1 MANKVLMIDDD
12 PEFVEAISNLL
23 DAKGYEVHTAS
34 NGKDGVA
41 KAKAENPDI
50 ILLDVM
56 MTTKHEGFDTARE
69 MHEPRLHAEQVHPR
83 SVDFLRPKV
92 ERCNE
97 VSSGTEKPGHFREQI
112 GLTVTVLNNRDRGH
126 SRESLPLVR
135 RFIEVTYF
143 QVRANHRRH
152 RLQSWVEVNPM

>member
-12 PEFVEAISNLL
+12 PEFVDAISNLL

-34 NGKDGVA
+34 NGKDGIA

-69 MHEPRLHAEQVHPR
+69 MHDDETMRGIPIIIMTGIRKEMNLPFGFEADETWLPVKT
-83 SVDFLRPKV
+83 VL
-92 ERCNE
+92 
-97 VSSGTEKPGHFREQI
+97 EKPVKPE
-112 GLTVTVLNNRDRGH
+112 VLLKAVSEH
-126 SRESLPLVR
+126 
-135 RFIEVTYF
+135 IKK
-143 QVRANHRRH
+143 A
-152 RLQSWVEVNPM
+152 

>member
-41 KAKAENPDI
+41 KAKAESPDI

-69 MHEPRLHAEQVHPR
+69 MHEDETIKDTPIIIMTGIRREMNLPFGFEPDDTWLPV
-83 SVDFLRPKV
+83 K
-92 ERCNE
+92 E
-97 VSSGTEKPGHFREQI
+97 VLEKPVKPE
-112 GLTVTVLNNRDRGH
+112 VLLKAVSEHIRK
-126 SRESLPLVR
+126 
-135 RFIEVTYF
+135 T
-143 QVRANHRRH
+143 
-152 RLQSWVEVNPM
+152 

>member
-69 MHEPRLHAEQVHPR
+69 MHEYETIKDTPIIIMTGIRREMNLPFGFEPDDTWLPV
-83 SVDFLRPKV
+83 K
-92 ERCNE
+92 E
-97 VSSGTEKPGHFREQI
+97 VLEKPVKPE
-112 GLTVTVLNNRDRGH
+112 VLLKAVSEHIRK
-126 SRESLPLVR
+126 
-135 RFIEVTYF
+135 
-143 QVRANHRRH
+143 A
-152 RLQSWVEVNPM
+152 